1 MGPLGSAQIDNASP
15 DGCSG
20 ASVRMHGLFLGDDF
34 KRTRLFGDYPF
45 LSGAAAVTPTRCG
58 ISDEKPDFKISGD
71 RVWEGGMR
79 NANVAGSEGEGCDGP
94 PLEIST
100 SIISDERSIAPSI
113 VEVIDQVVILRKYVI
128 DVPPL
133 RRVIMVGYKFSHF
146 LIVDDVGNRRWRW
159 RR

>member
-1 MGPLGSAQIDNASP
+1 
-15 DGCSG
+15 
-20 ASVRMHGLFLGDDF
+20 
-34 KRTRLFGDYPF
+34 
-45 LSGAAAVTPTRCG
+45 
-58 ISDEKPDFKISGD
+58 
-71 RVWEGGMR
+71 MR

-94 PLEIST
+94 PLEISN
-100 SIISDERSIAPSI
+100 SIISDERSIAPPI

-128 DVPPL
+128 DVSPL